1 MMFTL
6 CSKAVKSNLPGT
18 PARRSPIDLTAS
30 RKERAFV
37 DGLANVPNATL
48 SAHSCSVR
56 VRKAF
61 ANCGHWLA
69 QWQFTG
75 IGSKRSSDRISRK
88 FLADA
93 TTVKMDKFNS
103 TLTLTAPS
111 MSI

>member
-1 MMFTL
+1 MCRDCAQT
-6 CSKAVKSNLPGT
+6 V
-18 PARRSPIDLTAS
+18 
-30 RKERAFV
+30 
-37 DGLANVPNATL
+37 GLVELADDPEDRVRPV
-48 SAHSCSVR
+48 CSVL

-69 QWQFTG
+69 QWPFTG

-88 FLADA
+88 FLAD
-93 TTVKMDKFNS
+93 TKTVKMDKFNFSSDNS

>member
-1 MMFTL
+1 MAQM
-6 CSKAVKSNLPGT
+6 
-18 PARRSPIDLTAS
+18 

-48 SAHSCSVR
+48 SAHSCSAR

-93 TTVKMDKFNS
+93 TTVKMDKFNFS
-103 TLTLTAPS
+103 PR
-111 MSI
+111 

>member
-1 MMFTL
+1 M
-6 CSKAVKSNLPGT
+6 
-18 PARRSPIDLTAS
+18 

-37 DGLANVPNATL
+37 DELANVPNATL

-93 TTVKMDKFNS
+93 TTVKMDKFNFSPDNS